1 MPLVSISDPIN
12 DAYGMTE
19 DEQGNVTYTTEHI
32 GFADS
37 DGMSPWGVC
46 LDPLVPQ
53 KDVSVAPWDGRA
65 TARRRKAVPWEDDTS
80 WFITVEWST
89 ARPETNREADP
100 VLRPVTGPRRS
111 MDVQVPTFFDSRGFP
126 IVNSAG
132 SLIPGV
138 TSTANVTVVDVEALF
153 DVYPIGLEALNN
165 TVNAAAVQIHGVWYP
180 GRNCWMK
187 NLRLDDIPEEEN
199 GIEFY
204 RANYEVHID
213 PRGFWEL
220 RPNTGLTYLEYQ
232 KRTDA
237 DSPWKKCTYSEYDGV
252 GDDTLKRIQEKRA
265 KGEDGMLLSDPI
277 WLDRYGQ
284 PTRPTFPSAPIGNA
298 SGTAG
303 STTVTVAGASF
314 TQADVG
320 MVLTLVPP
328 TPKAQPVQLIVE
340 AVNSGTSVNVHIAAT
355 ADYSGI
361 PCTVSGAL
369 FRLLTPQPSA
379 DWSNLPLPPAP
390 PTL

>member
-138 TSTANVTVVDVEALF
+138 TSTANVDRKSVV
-153 DVYPIGLEALNN
+153 
-165 TVNAAAVQIHGVWYP
+165 
-180 GRNCWMK
+180 
-187 NLRLDDIPEEEN
+187 
-199 GIEFY
+199 
-204 RANYEVHID
+204 
-213 PRGFWEL
+213 
-220 RPNTGLTYLEYQ
+220 
-232 KRTDA
+232 
-237 DSPWKKCTYSEYDGV
+237 
-252 GDDTLKRIQEKRA
+252 
-265 KGEDGMLLSDPI
+265 
-277 WLDRYGQ
+277 
-284 PTRPTFPSAPIGNA
+284 
-298 SGTAG
+298 
-303 STTVTVAGASF
+303 
-314 TQADVG
+314 
-320 MVLTLVPP
+320 
-328 TPKAQPVQLIVE
+328 
-340 AVNSGTSVNVHIAAT
+340 
-355 ADYSGI
+355 
-361 PCTVSGAL
+361 
-369 FRLLTPQPSA
+369 
-379 DWSNLPLPPAP
+379 
-390 PTL
+390 